1 MHALLHTHETDQPIA
16 FFSGAYGNLPALRA
30 CLADADAQGASL
42 KVFLGDATGCCGH
55 SDETIQ
61 MLLEQCQVLIAGNLE
76 EQAAIGSLS
85 CGCGYGE
92 GEDNRLSCQAHA
104 YSLESLGEESRLQIS
119 QWPQSGVI
127 ATPFGRI
134 LLCHG
139 SPDQNN
145 EFLYES
151 QLDDARL
158 TAWLTENDCAAMACT
173 HTGLPWVRQLAG
185 QRVAFNAGVVG
196 KPDHDGDPA
205 VHYALLRW
213 QGGKPIVT
221 LQRVEYDQR
230 AWVTQLRAEGIDEIF
245 LSPLETGVWTVGVAS
260 LPEVERGRAPLAG

>member
-1 MHALLHTHETDQPIA
+1 VLYTHSSDQPIA
-16 FFSGAYGNLPALRA
+16 FFGGAYGNLPALTA
-30 CLADADAQGASL
+30 CLKDAEANGASL
-42 KVFLGDATGCCGH
+42 NVFFGDATGCCGH

-61 MLLEQCQVLIAGNLE
+61 ILTAQCQVRIAGNLE

-104 YSLESLGEESRLQIS
+104 YSLESLSEDSRLEIS
-119 QWPQSGVI
+119 RWPQSGVL
-127 ATPFGRI
+127 ATPHGRI

-151 QLDDARL
+151 QLSDTRL
-158 TAWLTENDCAAMACT
+158 TAWLNDLNCVAMACT
-173 HTGLPWVRQLAG
+173 HTGLPWIRQLTSD
-185 QRVAFNAGVVG
+185 RVAFNAGVVG

-205 VHYALLRW
+205 VHYAMLRW
-213 QGGKPIVT
+213 HGGKPTVE
-221 LQRVEYDQR
+221 LKRVEYDHH
-230 AWVTQLRAEGIDEIF
+230 AWVAQLRDEGVDDVF
-245 LSPLETGVWTVGVAS
+245 LSPLETGIWTVGVAS
-260 LPEVERGRAPLAG
+260 LPEAERARSPQR